1 MLYIDKLGNQVELTE
16 ERWNHIVKEHPK
28 MLQFKDKIAN
38 VLYEPDYIKKSNRD
52 MDVLLFYK

>member
-16 ERWNHIVKEHPK
+16 ERWNHIVKEHSE

-38 VLYEPDYIKKSNRD
+38 VLYEPDYIKEKQQRHGCVT
-52 MDVLLFYK
+52 VL